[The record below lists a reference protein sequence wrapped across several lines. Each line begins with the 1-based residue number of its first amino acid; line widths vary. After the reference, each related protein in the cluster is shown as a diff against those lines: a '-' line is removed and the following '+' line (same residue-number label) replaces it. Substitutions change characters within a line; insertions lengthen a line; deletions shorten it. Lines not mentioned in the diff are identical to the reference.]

1 MDGKTILPRSEVP
14 EEFTWNLSDI
24 FASDDKWNEELEALK
39 AYPERMAAIRKTGQ
53 GKRVHS
59 LRAQR
64 KKHV

>member
-1 MDGKTILPRSEVP
+1 MARIAAMTVQ
-14 EEFTWNLSDI
+14 
-24 FASDDKWNEELEALK
+24 EAEDWY
-39 AYPERMAAIRKTGQ
+39 AAFYPERMAALRKTGQ

>member
-1 MDGKTILPRSEVP
+1 MDQIALMTVQ
-14 EEFTWNLSDI
+14 
-24 FASDDKWNEELEALK
+24 EAEDWY
-39 AYPERMAAIRKTGQ
+39 AAFYPERMAAIRKTGQ

>member
-1 MDGKTILPRSEVP
+1 MAHIALMTVQ
-14 EEFTWNLSDI
+14 
-24 FASDDKWNEELEALK
+24 EAEGWY
-39 AYPERMAAIRKTGQ
+39 AAFYPERMAAMHKAGQ